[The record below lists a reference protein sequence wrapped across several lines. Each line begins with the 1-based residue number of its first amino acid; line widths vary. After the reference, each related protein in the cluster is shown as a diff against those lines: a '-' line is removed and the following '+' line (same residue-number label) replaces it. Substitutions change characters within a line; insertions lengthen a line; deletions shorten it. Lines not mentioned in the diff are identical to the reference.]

1 MPYNSDGEYIYPSQK
16 NDSKAVRPF
25 DGDWEEPRINE
36 TGIGITGNQL
46 NIEQVREYSGDDV
59 FRRIKNSGEILSI
72 MGAVVDDI
80 IGNGIKKFE
89 YVGRT
94 DNAEN
99 PGVRSK
105 ENAKQFWRENQE
117 LIGDGIM
124 DAMAM
129 GDGYWYTKT
138 LDEED
143 AESTIR
149 SHVKNN
155 YNFKNKEY
163 IDAATKMM
171 YNKVDDQLNET
182 RDLEMVPASTVEH
195 DIDEFGNIERFVQQI
210 ATEEYDLDPDKVI
223 HHSYMNL
230 DGRTYGFT
238 PIAALFAEL
247 DMLANAKDYNGIRF
261 DNAAVP
267 NKVFKLPNDGPE
279 GQNFEMVKETVK
291 QYRKLQNKHRDLV
304 LTGDIEI
311 EDLNDTSDMEFSEL
325 VDKVTRILLLSWQ
338 VPPSRV
344 GGIQGSSGATSSA
357 MAERGYN
364 KKIKRMQTKY
374 ETILNR
380 ELFEPMFSVRITFED
395 PDTKEEIRR
404 AERDLRKTEVVKQQL
419 SLGLMNKTD
428 AMQYLDKTRGDI
440 MDLTDE
446 EMREAAIQA
455 GSSQEDMGD
464 DTSTSSE
471 PAEATVNQ
479 QMTPNSNGGDVIN
492 Q

>member
-1 MPYNSDGEYIYPSQK
+1 
-16 NDSKAVRPF
+16 
-25 DGDWEEPRINE
+25 
-36 TGIGITGNQL
+36 
-46 NIEQVREYSGDDV
+46 
-59 FRRIKNSGEILSI
+59 
-72 MGAVVDDI
+72 
-80 IGNGIKKFE
+80 
-89 YVGRT
+89 
-94 DNAEN
+94 
-99 PGVRSK
+99 
-105 ENAKQFWRENQE
+105 
-117 LIGDGIM
+117 
-124 DAMAM
+124 
-129 GDGYWYTKT
+129 
-138 LDEED
+138 
-143 AESTIR
+143 
-149 SHVKNN
+149 
-155 YNFKNKEY
+155 
-163 IDAATKMM
+163 
-171 YNKVDDQLNET
+171 
-182 RDLEMVPASTVEH
+182 VPASTVEH

-419 SLGLMNKTD
+419 SLGLMNKMD